1 VGLGTGSLAVY
12 GRKGDYLRIYEINP
26 AVEKLSGPNGSI
38 FTFVRKCPGTVDV
51 PMHQGANLA
60 GKQPTGRLIP
70 LEDVAAMLL
79 FLCGP
84 SSSDINGSI
93 LPIDAGWSAG

>member
-1 VGLGTGSLAVY
+1 VNTGITCNAV
-12 GRKGDYLRIYEINP
+12 
-26 AVEKLSGPNGSI
+26 
-38 FTFVRKCPGTVDV
+38 CPGTVDV